1 MMESPMLF
9 WLTFYLLFFLA
20 SSLVGYY
27 KNQTVAGVLL
37 GYVFG
42 PIGLL
47 LLLMSSD
54 KRRGKCKHCGSMVD
68 KHAYYCPKCK
78 NKCFKQLI

>member
-1 MMESPMLF
+1 MENAMIF
-9 WLTFYLLFFLA
+9 WLMFYLFFFVA
-20 SSLVGYY
+20 SSMVGYY

-47 LLLMSSD
+47 LLLMSTD
-54 KRRGKCKHCGSMVD
+54 KRRGKCRHCGAMVD
-68 KHAYYCPKCK
+68 NRSYFCPKCK
-78 NKCFKQLI
+78 SKCYNNLI